1 MQLDDLLMIV
11 KFFGG
16 LGMFLY
22 GMKMMSAGL
31 QKFAGDKM
39 QHMMGVLTNKR
50 FMGVLVGGFVTMI
63 IQSSGATSVMAIGMV
78 NAGIMNLTQSVGVI
92 MGANVGT
99 TATAWIVSATQLG
112 DAFALMKPS
121 FFAPILVG
129 IGAMMVMFSKKV
141 KKHIT
146 GELLI
151 AIGILFIGL
160 TWMTEA
166 VQPYQNSEIFINAIT
181 VLGSNP
187 VIGILVGAGVTC
199 LMQSSS
205 ASIGVLQSLAMNGMI
220 TANVAVYICLGAC
233 IGSCTTALISS
244 IGSTQNGKR
253 VAIIN
258 LLFNCIGVVIFGSI
272 MAIVFT
278 TVPWLPDMTV
288 DAVKIA
294 IFHSSFKIINTICLF
309 PAGNLL
315 VKAAKKIIP
324 EKGEDEFV
332 QTDELVLHLD
342 DRILRSPSFA
352 IEMTTKEIVQM
363 GRLAGANMRNAL
375 NCLIFNQY
383 DNIDDI
389 FLEEKKINR
398 YQKQLTEYMV
408 KISKLDLNEGQHL
421 MVKNLLYAINDIER
435 VGDHA
440 ENIAEY
446 AQNMLR
452 DNIVFSDVAKDELVD
467 MSDKVMQNY
476 DWSLEAMET
485 GNNLLFEK
493 VEAYEEQID
502 EMEME
507 LRDRHIAR
515 LAQNLCRMESGVIFI
530 DIISNLERVS
540 DHAMNIVE
548 YVQEYNYHEN

>member
-1 MQLDDLLMIV
+1 MTLDDITMIV

-50 FMGVLVGGFVTMI
+50 FMGVLVGGLVTMI

-112 DAFALMKPS
+112 DTFAVLKPS
-121 FFAPILVG
+121 FFAPILIG
-129 IGAMMVMFSKKV
+129 IGAMMVMFSKSQKRHV
-141 KKHIT
+141 A

-151 AIGILFIGL
+151 AIGILFVGL
-160 TWMTEA
+160 TWMSDA
-166 VQPYQNSEIFINAIT
+166 VKPYQDSEVFVKAIT

-187 VIGILVGAGVTC
+187 FLGIFVGFLVTC
-199 LMQSSS
+199 IMQSSS

-220 TANVAVYICLGAC
+220 TANIAVYICLGAC

-244 IGSTQNGKR
+244 VGSTRNGKR
-253 VAIIN
+253 VAVIN
-258 LLFNCIGVVIFGSI
+258 LLFNCIGVLIFGIIIS
-272 MAIVFT
+272 IVFMLFPDL
-278 TVPWLPDMTV
+278 PWMTV

-294 IFHSSFKIINTICLF
+294 VFHSSFKLVNTVFLF
-309 PAGNLL
+309 PMGNLL
-315 VKAAKKIIP
+315 VRMACRIVK
-324 EKGEDEFV
+324 EKDEGEFEE
-332 QTDELVLHLD
+332 TDELMLHLD
-342 DRILRSPSFA
+342 DRILKSASFA
-352 IEMTTKEIVQM
+352 IEMTTKEIVEM
-363 GRLAGANMRNAL
+363 GRLAGNNLRAAL
-375 NCLIFNQY
+375 NSLIFNEY
-383 DNIDDI
+383 ENLDEI
-389 FLEEKKINR
+389 FVTEKKINR

-408 KISKLDLNEGQHL
+408 KINKLELNEHQHTI
-421 MVKNLLYAINDIER
+421 VKNLLYAINDIER

-440 ENIAEY
+440 ENVAEY
-446 AQNMLR
+446 AQNMKR
-452 DNIVFSDVAKDELVD
+452 DGIEFSDMAKEELVE
-467 MSDKVMQNY
+467 MSNKVMQNY
-476 DWSLEAMET
+476 DWAMEATLT
-485 GNNLLFEK
+485 GNKLLLEK
-493 VEAYEEQID
+493 VTAYEEQID
-502 EMEME
+502 EMELE
-507 LRDRHIAR
+507 LRDRHILR
-515 LAQNLCRMESGVIFI
+515 LSRNECRMESGVIFL

-548 YVQEYNYHEN
+548 YVQE